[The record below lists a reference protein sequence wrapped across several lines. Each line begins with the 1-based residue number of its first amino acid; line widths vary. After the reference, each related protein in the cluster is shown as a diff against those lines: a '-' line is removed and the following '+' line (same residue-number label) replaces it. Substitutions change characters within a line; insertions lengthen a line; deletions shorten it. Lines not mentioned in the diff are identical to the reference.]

1 MHVYS
6 TVETLPDGNNI
17 NNIFKAF
24 DAPHTVY
31 ARTDVLALKTHIAEQ
46 DLMAFSTVLR
56 PF

>member
-1 MHVYS
+1 MKTREQTMPVYS
-6 TVETLPDGNNI
+6 TVETLHNGHNI

-46 DLMAFSTVLR
+46 DFMAF
-56 PF
+56 